1 MMIISNLDEM
11 KEHLANIKTQAS
23 SWLYS
28 SDGSYEACLHDKGYY
43 SLYNNIKIIEELDQI
58 EDSIAELEERQ
69 TVLMDKLY
77 GEEQ

>member
-1 MMIISNLDEM
+1 MIISNLDEM

-23 SWLYS
+23 SRLSS
-28 SDGSYEACLHDKGYY
+28 SDGSYEACLHDNGYY

-69 TVLMDKLY
+69 TVLTNKLY
-77 GEEQ
+77 GKEP

>member
-1 MMIISNLDEM
+1 MIISNLDEM
-11 KEHLANIKTQAS
+11 KDHLDYIKSQAS
-23 SWLYS
+23 GWLSS
-28 SDGSYEACLHDKGYY
+28 SDGSYEAYLHDNGYY
-43 SLYNNIKIIEELDQI
+43 TLYNNIKIIEELDQI